1 MALQSLLI
9 NEDELDKDLLEEIL
23 KPYVRLGQDSGGVRF
38 TPLATKLSIKEKVL
52 LFLLG
57 RKTAALLG
65 IKGCMEVASP
75 KEIEEGLGISGSS
88 LRPTLRRLFDAGL
101 VVGQKGTYW
110 VPAYLLGDINLI
122 FLKKEGGEKVNE

>member
-52 LFLLG
+52 YVN
-57 RKTAALLG
+57 KHKIT
-65 IKGCMEVASP
+65 P
-75 KEIEEGLGISGSS
+75 NWEI
-88 LRPTLRRLFDAGL
+88 R
-101 VVGQKGTYW
+101 
-110 VPAYLLGDINLI
+110 I
-122 FLKKEGGEKVNE
+122 FT